1 MNQTAKKNKLI
12 EVYMMLA
19 VDLVLLYL
27 SYVMA
32 YFVRYKNI
40 RLLSASQMHK
50 STILCFVIVCIV
62 YSLFFENNREFIK
75 RGYYVEFVAVTK
87 YVVGVLL
94 AGAVFLFFFKIAEDF
109 SRLMFGYF
117 AVIFEISTYAAH
129 VVTKKLLRNYYRSGR
144 ADVKVMVVSTWEGLE
159 EILANLKK
167 VMPVNYQISYLAIT
181 DKELSG
187 SEQFGI
193 KVIAG
198 GDDLLEVVKHIPL
211 DEVFLNIPGMGKKKS
226 REMIRAFESMGAI
239 CHYNIEIADWNE
251 RESTIGKFGDYT
263 VVTYA
268 ISQHDDTRLMI
279 KRLMDIAGGIVGL
292 ILTAFLTVFI
302 AIAIKIDSKGPVF
315 FAQTRIGKNGR
326 RFKMYKFRSM
336 YIDAEERKKE
346 LESQNEMS
354 GLMFKMKDD
363 PRITRVGKFL
373 RKTSL
378 DELPQF
384 YNILKGDMSL
394 VGTRPPTEDEFDQ
407 YSLYYRRRLCMTPG
421 LTGLWQVSGRSNI
434 EDFDDVVKYDLEY
447 IDNWTL
453 GLDIKILFQ
462 TIGAVVARKGSS

>member
-1 MNQTAKKNKLI
+1 MNQTTKKNKLI
-12 EVYMMLA
+12 EIYLMLV
-19 VDLVLLYL
+19 VDLVLLYA
-27 SYVMA
+27 SYALA
-32 YFVRYKNI
+32 YLARFKTI
-40 RLLSASQMHK
+40 RMLTTSDMHK
-50 STILCFVIVCIV
+50 STVMCFIIIGIV
-62 YSLFFENNREFIK
+62 YSLFFEYNRDFIK

-87 YVVGVLL
+87 FVMGVLL
-94 AGAVFLFFFKIAEDF
+94 MGAVFLFLFKIAEDF
-109 SRLMFGYF
+109 SRLMFGYY
-117 AVIFEISTYAAH
+117 AIIFEISTYAVH
-129 VVTKKLLRNYYRSGR
+129 VIAKKMLRNYYRSGR
-144 ADVKVMVVSTWEGLE
+144 ANVKVMIVSTWDGLE
-159 EILANLKK
+159 EIINNLTS
-167 VMPVNYQISYLAIT
+167 VMPVNYQINYLVIT

-187 SEQFGI
+187 SYQFGI
-193 KVIAG
+193 PVIAN
-198 GDDLLEVVKHIPL
+198 GDDWMEVVRQLPL
-211 DEVFLNIPGMGKKKS
+211 DEVFLNIPGMGRKKS
-226 REMIRAFESMGAI
+226 RDMIRAFESMGAV

-251 RESTIGKFGDYT
+251 RESTVGRFGNYT

-268 ISQHDDTRLMI
+268 ISQHDDGRLMI
-279 KRLMDIAGGIVGL
+279 KRMMDILGGFVGL
-292 ILTAFLTVFI
+292 IITALLTIFI
-302 AIAIKIDSKGPVF
+302 AIAIKIDSRGPVF
-315 FAQTRIGKNGR
+315 FSQTRIGKNGR

-336 YIDAEERKKE
+336 YVDAEERKKE

-363 PRITRVGKFL
+363 PRITRVGRFL

-394 VGTRPPTEDEFDQ
+394 VGTRPPTEDEFEQ

-462 TIGAVVARKGSS
+462 TIGAVVSRKGSS